1 MALVPDDRKEQGL
14 VIEMTVREN
23 MSLPSLKR
31 DARSGFLNRGREK
44 EVGDRMI
51 ERLRVKTPGPEQVV
65 RYLSGG
71 NQQKVVLGKWLAME
85 PQVLLMDE
93 PTRGID
99 VGAKYEIYQ
108 LMNDLAAAGKAII
121 MISSELPEILGM
133 SDRILVMHE
142 GRITGEITDVEN
154 ATQEQIMHLAVA

>member
-1 MALVPDDRKEQGL
+1 
-14 VIEMTVREN
+14 
-23 MSLPSLKR
+23 
-31 DARSGFLNRGREK
+31 
-44 EVGDRMI
+44 
-51 ERLRVKTPGPEQVV
+51 
-65 RYLSGG
+65 
-71 NQQKVVLGKWLAME
+71 
-85 PQVLLMDE
+85 
-93 PTRGID
+93 